1 MSPKAPRAKAARKKA
16 PQAQPSPTRADMPTE
31 PPAPAGAVP
40 PEQTVHDEYVVCL
53 EDGKRFKTLKGHLR
67 AAHDLSPE
75 QYRTKWGL
83 TADHPI
89 VAPAYSARR
98 SSMAKQARFGK
109 VGRDTSGSRSR
120 QVRTAA

>member
-1 MSPKAPRAKAARKKA
+1 MWAERPG
-16 PQAQPSPTRADMPTE
+16 
-31 PPAPAGAVP
+31 PAGAVP
-40 PEQTVHDEYVVCL
+40 PEQTVHEEYVVCL

-75 QYRTKWGL
+75 QYRAKWAL
-83 TADHPI
+83 SADHPI

-98 SSMAKQARFGK
+98 STMAKQTRFGK